1 MAATEPSSDPQR
13 GLLDTSVLVG
23 AEQRRLEAELPEELA
38 ISVITLAELR
48 IGVLRA
54 EDQPTRARRLET
66 LTRAEAF
73 DALPVDRRVASEF
86 AALVAEARAGGK
98 RPRALDALIGATARA
113 HGLAVYTQDSDFEA
127 MPGVAIKRI

>member
-1 MAATEPSSDPQR
+1 MR
-13 GLLDTSVLVG
+13 GLLDTSVLIG
-23 AEQRRLEAELPEELA
+23 AERERLAGALPDELA

-54 EDQPTRARRLET
+54 EDQRVKAARLET

-73 DALPVDRRVASEF
+73 DALPVDRRVAAEF
-86 AALVAEARAGGK
+86 AALVSEARADGR

-113 HGLAVYTQDSDFEA
+113 HDLDVYTQDSDFES
-127 MPGVAIKRI
+127 MPGVVVRRL